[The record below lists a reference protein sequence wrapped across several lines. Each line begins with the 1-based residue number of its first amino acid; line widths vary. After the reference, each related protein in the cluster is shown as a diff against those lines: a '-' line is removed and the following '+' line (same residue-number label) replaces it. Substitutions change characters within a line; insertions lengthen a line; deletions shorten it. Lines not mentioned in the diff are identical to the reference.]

1 MTHEEVKRAVL
12 AECERLCPKVSD
24 IYQFSVNIAIQG
36 LAKKNFK
43 KRWQLWIWSKTLV
56 ISEDTLNEDY
66 ELGTVAF
73 QLFGLNQPPAQKV
86 DFSPIAEDLKI
97 VHNAMVKAYA
107 DNEFNVSELF
117 ALNAVE
123 TYLTKLEMGL
133 VQPPADTKWER
144 LKEKIE
150 SSRVWLEKQDKEMV
164 DWNELDNEIKTFARL
179 MALVEE
185 EGELKA

>member
-1 MTHEEVKRAVL
+1 MKCTKSGDKVPCW
-12 AECERLCPKVSD
+12 ECFRIEYQHYVPIFVVSKEID
-24 IYQFSVNIAIQG
+24 SG
-36 LAKKNFK
+36 
-43 KRWQLWIWSKTLV
+43 WH
-56 ISEDTLNEDY
+56 Y
-66 ELGTVAF
+66 ELAYR
-73 QLFGLNQPPAQKV
+73 LLGLNQPPAQKV

-150 SSRVWLEKQDKEMV
+150 SSRVWLEKQDKSMG
-164 DWNELDNEIKTFARL
+164 DWNDIDNHIKVFTKLIAS
-179 MALVEE
+179 VEE
-185 EGELKA
+185 EGEPKA

>member
-1 MTHEEVKRAVL
+1 MTHEDKKRAVL
-12 AECERLCPKVSD
+12 AECERLTKDGTFEITPQIWLGSD
-24 IYQFSVNIAIQG
+24 PEAYSICRMSSKIHGVELCRVVKAGVNTTVYIEIAYR
-36 LAKKNFK
+36 L
-43 KRWQLWIWSKTLV
+43 L
-56 ISEDTLNEDY
+56 
-66 ELGTVAF
+66 
-73 QLFGLNQPPAQKV
+73 GLNQPPAQKV

-150 SSRVWLEKQDKEMV
+150 SSRVWLEKQDKSMG
-164 DWNELDNEIKTFARL
+164 DWNDIDNHIKVFTKL
-179 MALVEE
+179 ITSVEE
-185 EGELKA
+185 EGEPK